1 MVTPSLRGTKL
12 NMAIR
17 SLDFGPLGKTR
28 LTPTSKRCSQAQS
41 ARAQDPS
48 YNARRARKWSPIVT
62 HDGLGNVSID
72 FAHSGPDNF
81 MVKGTEDEE
90 EIADMLAE
98 LQIEGEPETLATEN
112 IQLKQALGAQQDQ
125 FTKMLNMYMGTRE
138 MVKILKARDGGAVEI
153 HSDLLPVQCNVHLS

>member
-1 MVTPSLRGTKL
+1 M
-12 NMAIR
+12 
-17 SLDFGPLGKTR
+17 
-28 LTPTSKRCSQAQS
+28 
-41 ARAQDPS
+41 
-48 YNARRARKWSPIVT
+48 T

-72 FAHSGPDNF
+72 FAHSGPDDF

-98 LQIEGEPETLATEN
+98 LQIEGGPETLATEN
-112 IQLKQALGAQQDQ
+112 IQLKQALGAQQGQ
-125 FTKMLNMYMGTRE
+125 STKMLNMYTGTRE